1 MPTIFAPLIRDILTG
16 VLIYLMAIAFMYVLP
31 LAGAATWLILPF
43 PMLFYRLKIGRHGS
57 IVIMAV
63 SLVVMMVIARN
74 LEAIALYF
82 GSLLLT
88 GLILGEC
95 IEKHLSIE
103 KIMFYTVLCVFGACL
118 TGIWI
123 YAVSRGQGIEQLV
136 VDYVERYQAVSDHFF
151 SELEKLYPELNLDRQ
166 VLEKENTV
174 MLMVLPGI
182 FIDSYLLM
190 VWLNILLMKKIL
202 LRKGLVV
209 QTIDHLNRWKAPD
222 LLVYGLIALSVSA
235 YFASGIVQWV
245 CVNGLIVLLSVYFFQ
260 GIAVV
265 SFFFQKKNAPSAL
278 RFFFYFL
285 IAILPQFMILVV
297 GCGLFDTWINF
308 RKLGTTPS

>member
-1 MPTIFAPLIRDILTG
+1 MPTISTPLIRDILTG
-16 VLIYLMAIAFMYVLP
+16 VLIYLMVIVLMYVLP
-31 LAGAATWLILPF
+31 LAGAATWLVLPF
-43 PMLFYRLKIGRHGS
+43 PMLYYRLKIGRPGS

-63 SLVVMMVIARN
+63 SLVVMMVMAGN
-74 LEAIALYF
+74 MGVIALYF

-103 KIMFYTVLCVFGACL
+103 KIMLCTVLGVFGASL
-118 TGIWI
+118 AGIWM
-123 YAVSRGQGIEQLV
+123 YSVSQGQGIDQLIS
-136 VDYVERYQAVSDHFF
+136 DYVGRYQAVSDQFF

-166 VLEKENTV
+166 AIEKENAV

-182 FIDSYLLM
+182 FINSYLM
-190 VWLNILLMKKIL
+190 MIWLNILLMKKIL
-202 LRKGLVV
+202 IKKGFLV

-222 LLVYGLIALSVSA
+222 LLVYGLIALSASA
-235 YFASGIVQWV
+235 FLTSGILQWV